1 MEKKAVGRSVFISAC
16 KKSSVGVLREQSEQ
30 YPIFPSYKEDKMADN
45 YDGMAVGVFELDNLV
60 ACFVALDAA
69 SKAANVK
76 IQSVERNRLKSGA
89 CVKMRG
95 SVSDVNAAMEVA
107 LETAKPLGKIVS
119 HTVIASPTAD
129 TETALKMT
137 INKYNMSG
145 GNEKMSYGAL
155 GLVEVVGSCNAV
167 VVLDQMLKTSDVE
180 FRTWH
185 TKCGGHATIFLSGDI
200 AAVKAAVDAVKGNP
214 PCEIIAAAVIS
225 APSEETS
232 RLVKEEEEKH
242 HK

>member
-76 IQSVERNRLKSGA
+76 IQSVERNRLKSG
-89 CVKMRG
+89 G

-137 INKYNMSG
+137 INK
-145 GNEKMSYGAL
+145 
-155 GLVEVVGSCNAV
+155 
-167 VVLDQMLKTSDVE
+167 
-180 FRTWH
+180 
-185 TKCGGHATIFLSGDI
+185 
-200 AAVKAAVDAVKGNP
+200 
-214 PCEIIAAAVIS
+214 
-225 APSEETS
+225 
-232 RLVKEEEEKH
+232 
-242 HK
+242 